1 MAEPRL
7 IQELKNRGLNIKAV
21 EKPKIIDRIALM
33 QDYELI
39 IDKDSTNLI
48 KELNNYVWHDKK
60 SQTPID
66 DYNHALDAL
75 GYAVWNLLGKQQK
88 TAKDFR

>member
-1 MAEPRL
+1 
-7 IQELKNRGLNIKAV
+7 V
-21 EKPKIIDRIALM
+21 

-39 IDKDSTNLI
+39 VDSESSNLI

-66 DYNHALDAL
+66 DYNHLLDAL
-75 GYAVWNLLGKQQK
+75 GYAVWDLIGNSRKSIS
-88 TAKDFR
+88 DFR

>member
-1 MAEPRL
+1 
-7 IQELKNRGLNIKAV
+7 V
-21 EKPKIIDRIALM
+21 

-39 IDKDSTNLI
+39 VDSESSNLI

-66 DYNHALDAL
+66 DYNHLLDAL
-75 GYAVWNLLGKQQK
+75 GYAVWDLIGSSRKSIS
-88 TAKDFR
+88 DFR